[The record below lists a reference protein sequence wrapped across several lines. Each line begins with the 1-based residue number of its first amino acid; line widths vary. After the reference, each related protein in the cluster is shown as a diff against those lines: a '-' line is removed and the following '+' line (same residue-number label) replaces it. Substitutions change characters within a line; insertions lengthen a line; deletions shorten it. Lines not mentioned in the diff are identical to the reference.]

1 MKKTTNILLALVLVL
16 FAGAIVAQP
25 PPGVD
30 PKTAPVDPPK
40 TPAPAREG
48 LKWTGLPLPSY
59 NSDDGFGFGLRAYAT
74 FYETGF
80 APYRWQVWAQVYKT
94 TKARENHEFKA
105 DILNFF
111 GTPYR
116 VVLRGGFVRFQSA
129 QYYGVG
135 NFQDM
140 ERNKAISEGR
150 LPVNE
155 NAPTIRS
162 LRGDF
167 GSQAVSGIYE
177 GATGQ
182 GFDPGGE
189 IQLNQSGAQKLHA
202 AAANGTVPALL
213 ASDFNPGRRVLRE
226 RQNKYFKYD
235 RVEPYGQG
243 STEDW
248 IGKSNFKWWVS
259 FLGRRYRIQSFQG
272 DLDDGEAEANSATLI
287 DIDRPTGYDALE
299 RRRYVNLIRGALV
312 YDSRP
317 RIRENDPNEGI
328 FADIHYAASDPAAG
342 SDYKFSK
349 VTLTWRQYVDVTPGF
364 MGSKNQELVFAY
376 RLQGEQTF
384 GDAPFFEL
392 GRIYTKNEDSEGL
405 GGGYGLRGYPS
416 NQFVDKVMAMSNV
429 EMRWTFSKKPTW
441 LGGMNWVLLAYY
453 DAGRV
458 AATRNEMDFSEGIH
472 RAWGGG
478 IRLVWQTNTVVNI
491 SRGASK
497 YENYTAFSFGHMF

>member
-1 MKKTTNILLALVLVL
+1 MKRTRNILIALIAFLCAAPI
-16 FAGAIVAQP
+16 FAEPA
-25 PPGVD
+25 
-30 PKTAPVDPPK
+30 KTADPVEPSKKEEPK
-40 TPAPAREG
+40 AAKQG

-59 NSDDGFGFGLRAYAT
+59 NDDDGFGFGLRAYAT
-74 FYETGF
+74 YYEEGF
-80 APYRWQVWAQVYKT
+80 APFRWQVWAQVYKT
-94 TKARENHEFKA
+94 TKARENHEIKA
-105 DILNFF
+105 DFLNFL

-116 VVLRGGFVRFQSA
+116 VVIRGGFVRFQSA

-140 ERNKAISEGR
+140 ERNRAITEGR
-150 LPVNE
+150 LPTNE
-155 NAPTIRS
+155 NVPTIRS
-162 LRGDF
+162 LNADWNETPL
-167 GSQAVSGIYE
+167 SS
-177 GATGQ
+177 

-189 IQLNQSGAQKLHA
+189 IQLNAKGAQKLHA
-202 AAANGTVPALL
+202 ALASGTTPALD
-213 ASDFNPGRRVLRE
+213 ATDFNPGRRVLRE

-235 RVEPYGQG
+235 RVEPYGQM

-248 IGKSNFKWWVS
+248 VGKTNFKWWVS
-259 FLGRRYRIQSFQG
+259 VLGRRYRIQSFQG

-299 RRRYVNLIRGALV
+299 RRRYVNLVRGALV

-328 FADIHYAASDPAAG
+328 FADAHFASSDPAAG

-349 VTLTWRQYVDVTPGF
+349 VTLTWRQYIDVTPGF

-376 RLQGEQTF
+376 RLQGQQTF

-392 GRIYTKNEDSEGL
+392 GRIYTKNEESEGL
-405 GGGYGLRGYPS
+405 GGTYGLRGYAS
-416 NQFVDKVMAMSNV
+416 NQFVDNVMALANV
-429 EMRWTFSKKPTW
+429 EMRFTFSKKPTW

-458 AATRNEMDFSEGIH
+458 AETRHDMDFSEGIH
-472 RAWGGG
+472 RAWGAG
-478 IRLVWQTNTVVNI
+478 IRLVWQTNTVVNV
-491 SRGASK
+491 SSGRSK
-497 YENYTAFSFGHMF
+497 YESFTAFSFGHMF